1 MPTVCA
7 LDGLNL
13 NDCALYF
20 MLQGFDPGEPQL
32 TYDEFPSYDG
42 SVVIRN
48 ASRAHVVQVTLPIDV
63 RAASE
68 AARWAGIDAINAKIR
83 LCTNDAPKTLVVG
96 TRSYTIVDS
105 AEMRPVEDELWYAG
119 VARLS
124 IALNRKP

>member
-1 MPTVCA
+1 MASVCT

-13 NDCALYF
+13 NDCVLYF
-20 MLQGFDPGEPQL
+20 KMPGFDPGESAV

-48 ASRAHVVQVTLPIDV
+48 ASRAHVAQIALPIDV

-68 AARWAGIDAINAKIR
+68 AVRWAGIDAINAKIR

-96 TRSYTIVDS
+96 TRSYAIVDS
-105 AEMRPVEDELWYAG
+105 AEVRPVEDELWYAG

>member
-1 MPTVCA
+1 MIVCT

-13 NDCALYF
+13 NNLTLYF
-20 MLQGFDPGEPQL
+20 MLQGFDSGEPPL

-42 SVVIRN
+42 NVAIRN
-48 ASRAHVVQVTLPIDV
+48 ASRAHVVQIALPIDV

-68 AARWAGIDAINAKIR
+68 AALWAGVDAINAKIR

-96 TRSYTIVDS
+96 TRSYIIVDS
-105 AEMRPVEDELWYAG
+105 AEVRPVEDDLWYAG

-124 IALNRKP
+124 IALNRRP

>member
-1 MPTVCA
+1 MIVCT

-13 NDCALYF
+13 NNRTLYF
-20 MLQGFDPGEPQL
+20 MLQGFDPGEPPL

-48 ASRAHVVQVTLPIDV
+48 ASRAHVVQIAMPIDV

-68 AARWAGIDAINAKIR
+68 AALWAGIDAINAKIR

-96 TRSYTIVDS
+96 TRSYIIVDS
-105 AEMRPVEDELWYAG
+105 AEVRPVEDDLWYAG

-124 IALNRKP
+124 IALNRRP

>member
-1 MPTVCA
+1 MIVCT

-13 NDCALYF
+13 NNRTLYF
-20 MLQGFDPGEPQL
+20 MLQGFDPWEPPL

-48 ASRAHVVQVTLPIDV
+48 ASRAHVAQIALPIDV

-105 AEMRPVEDELWYAG
+105 AEVRPIEDELWYAG

-124 IALNRKP
+124 ITLNRRP